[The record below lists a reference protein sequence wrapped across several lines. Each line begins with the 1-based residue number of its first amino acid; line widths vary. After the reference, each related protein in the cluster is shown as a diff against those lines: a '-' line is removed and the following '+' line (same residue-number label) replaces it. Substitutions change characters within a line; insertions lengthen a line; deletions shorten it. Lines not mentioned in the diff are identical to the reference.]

1 MSETRKPETSK
12 PDLLEKVVQILSSEV
27 TTRTLKEADKKL
39 KAYVTDIVQRTAKKL
54 MTMIAGGIM
63 ALIGAL
69 FLLVAFSEYINETM
83 NSTWIGWG
91 IGGLVAIVIGLLT
104 YIVSRR

>member
-1 MSETRKPETSK
+1 MSETSK
-12 PDLLEKVVQILSSEV
+12 PELLEKVVQILSSEL
-27 TTRTLKEADKKL
+27 TTRKL

>member
-1 MSETRKPETSK
+1 
-12 PDLLEKVVQILSSEV
+12 
-27 TTRTLKEADKKL
+27 
-39 KAYVTDIVQRTAKKL
+39 

-91 IGGLVAIVIGLLT
+91 IGGLVAMVIGLLT

>member
-1 MSETRKPETSK
+1 MSETPKPETSK
-12 PDLLEKVVQILSSEV
+12 PELLEKVVQILSSEV
-27 TTRTLKEADKKL
+27 ATRTLRDADKKL

-91 IGGLVAIVIGLLT
+91 IGGLVAMVIGLLT
-104 YIVSRR
+104 YVVSRR

>member
-1 MSETRKPETSK
+1 MNMSETSK
-12 PDLLEKVVQILSSEV
+12 PELLEKIVQILSSEA
-27 TTRTLKEADKKL
+27 TTRTLREADKKL

-83 NSTWIGWG
+83 NSMWIGWG
-91 IGGLVAIVIGLLT
+91 IGGLVAMVIGLLT